1 MRMSAD
7 LKCYACGFVSGQIEG
22 DDKEPI
28 QRGKLK
34 SHSPL
39 GVPKRRQDGRLA
51 CLRCGGAL
59 YLDDVTYERPAV
71 TSLIGQPAASPVRLR
86 TVAKAS

>member
-7 LKCYACGFVSGQIEG
+7 LKCYVCGYVSGQIEG

-28 QRGKLK
+28 QRGKIK

-39 GVPKRRQDGRLA
+39 GIPKMRPDGRLG

-59 YLDDVTYERPAV
+59 YLDDVTYVRPDV
-71 TSLIGQPAASPVRLR
+71 TPIISQPASPVRLR
-86 TVAKAS
+86 AVAKAS